1 MTSFTIMYI
10 ILGLSLI
17 REIKASNMWPPC
29 MEGYVEING
38 DGDGDGA
45 SSCVEIDDGS
55 DNNLWRKFLTLY
67 EPFYRDDD
75 GDGGGTSTTDEM
87 VRIELLNTSAQF
99 ISKHNNNVLNEN
111 SSYTLGLTPY
121 RYVKQS

>member
-38 DGDGDGA
+38 DGDGA

-67 EPFYRDDD
+67 EPFYRDDY
-75 GDGGGTSTTDEM
+75 GSSFLI
-87 VRIELLNTSAQF
+87 RLLNLFQNTITTSSTK
-99 ISKHNNNVLNEN
+99 IRVI
-111 SSYTLGLTPY
+111 
-121 RYVKQS
+121 RWD